1 MKKIDVKR
9 FNAFITFT
17 RSPQGKNILKEIEWY
32 ENYNSNVFATI
43 ILDMVNMDF
52 SVVILRRDKDSK
64 FRCSDTKYSLASI
77 EEARKWMLDI
87 VEKIDKSKE
96 YIFVQHDEKGKNID
110 IFNTIKNKNI
120 SNSFKILNNS
130 DEYKPAKLLIS
141 EIMPH
146 YIDIDGNFV
155 EQFQTTG
162 FDARIWEL
170 YLYCYFNEEKFIINK
185 DYNAPDFYISKEGY
199 DISIEAATLS
209 NKDECQLDGKIDDRI
224 NNILPI
230 RFGSSIKSKIDHV
243 DKNNLHYWEYEH
255 TKGKPF
261 IIAIAD
267 FSNDISMTY
276 SSNSLI
282 NYLYGYSHETSHDE
296 NGNLNIIPKKIE
308 NFKYNN
314 KIIDAGFFLKK
325 ENENISAILSSTSG
339 TLNKFLRIGKQ
350 SGFDKYNK
358 LCIMKEAL
366 YYDPNPN
373 ASIPIYKISEV
384 TEKSNEKWSDGLSIY
399 HNPNAKFQIQRHLF
413 PNATHH
419 FFKDGLIET
428 ITHPYSLLSSITH
441 ISIR

>member
-17 RSPQGKNILKEIEWY
+17 RLPQAKNIFKEIEWY

-43 ILDMVNMDF
+43 ILDRIDKDF

-64 FRCSDTKYSLASI
+64 FRCSDTKYSLATI

-87 VEKIDKSKE
+87 VEKIEKSRE
-96 YIFVQHDEKGKNID
+96 YIFVQYDEKGKNID
-110 IFNTIKNKNI
+110 VFNTIKNKNI
-120 SNSFKILNNS
+120 SDSFKILNNS
-130 DEYKPAKLLIS
+130 DEYKPAKLLIF

-146 YIDIDGNFV
+146 YMDIDGNFV

-170 YLYCYFNEEKFIINK
+170 YLYCYFNEEKFFINK
-185 DYNAPDFYISKEGY
+185 DYSAPDFYISKDGY
-199 DISIEAATLS
+199 NISIEASTL
-209 NKDECQLDGKIDDRI
+209 
-224 NNILPI
+224 NN
-230 RFGSSIKSKIDHV
+230 
-243 DKNNLHYWEYEH
+243 
-255 TKGKPF
+255 
-261 IIAIAD
+261 
-267 FSNDISMTY
+267 
-276 SSNSLI
+276 
-282 NYLYGYSHETSHDE
+282 
-296 NGNLNIIPKKIE
+296 
-308 NFKYNN
+308 
-314 KIIDAGFFLKK
+314 KK

-358 LCIMKEAL
+358 LCIMKEAF

-373 ASIPIYKISEV
+373 ASKPIHDISEV
-384 TEKSNEKWSDGLSIY
+384 TEKTNEKWGDGLSIY
-399 HNPNAKFQIQRHLF
+399 HNPNAKFPIQRHLF

-419 FFKDGLIET
+419 FFRNGLIET
-428 ITHPYSLLSSITH
+428 VTHPYSLLSSITY